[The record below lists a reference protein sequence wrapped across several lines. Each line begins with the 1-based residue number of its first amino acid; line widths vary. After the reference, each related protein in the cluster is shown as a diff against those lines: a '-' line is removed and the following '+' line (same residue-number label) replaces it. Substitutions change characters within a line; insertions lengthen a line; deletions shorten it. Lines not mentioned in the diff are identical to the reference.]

1 MEYKNIR
8 QAVFLKRPNRFI
20 AIVNLDNK
28 EETVHVK
35 NTGRCKELLIEGAKV
50 ILEKSNNPKRKT
62 RYSIIAVYKG
72 NMLINMDSQVPNAVV
87 AEALKEGKIL
97 EIGGVSLIK
106 REVIYSKS
114 RFDIYYEKDE
124 KKGFIEVKG
133 VTLERDGVAL
143 FPDAPTIRGSR
154 HVHEM
159 IKAKQEGY
167 EANLILLIQ
176 MDGIEYFMPNREMDK
191 LFAEALTLA
200 NENGVNIM
208 AYSSVVKENS
218 ISIGKKIK
226 ILLY

>member
-8 QAVFLKRPNRFI
+8 QAIFLKRPNRFI
-20 AIVNLDNK
+20 AIVNIDNQ

-35 NTGRCKELLIEGAKV
+35 NTGRCKELLTEGAKV
-50 ILEKSNNPKRKT
+50 ILEKSDNPKRKT

-87 AEALKEGKIL
+87 AEALREGKIL
-97 EIGGVSLIK
+97 EIGEVSLIK
-106 REVIYSKS
+106 REVTYSKS
-114 RFDIYYEKDE
+114 RFDIYYEKSE

-143 FPDAPTIRGSR
+143 FPDAPTIRGLR

-176 MDGIEYFMPNREMDK
+176 MDGIEHFMPNKEMDK
-191 LFAEALTLA
+191 EFASALSLA
-200 NENGVNIM
+200 NKKGVNIM
-208 AYSSVVKENS
+208 AYNSVVKENS
-218 ISIGKKIK
+218 ISIGKRIEIK
-226 ILLY
+226 L

>member
-8 QAVFLKRPNRFI
+8 QAIFLKRPNRFI
-20 AIVNLDNK
+20 AIVNIDNQ

-35 NTGRCKELLIEGAKV
+35 NTGRCKELLTEGAKV
-50 ILEKSNNPKRKT
+50 ILEKSDNPKRKT

-87 AEALKEGKIL
+87 AEALREGKIL
-97 EIGGVSLIK
+97 EIGEVSLIK
-106 REVIYSKS
+106 REVTYSKS
-114 RFDIYYEKDE
+114 RFDIYYEKSE

-143 FPDAPTIRGSR
+143 FPDAPTIRGLR

-176 MDGIEYFMPNREMDK
+176 MDGIKHFMPNSEMDK
-191 LFAEALTLA
+191 EFASALSLA
-200 NENGVNIM
+200 NEKGVNIM
-208 AYSSVVKENS
+208 AYNSVVKENS
-218 ISIGKKIK
+218 ISIGKRIEIK
-226 ILLY
+226 L

>member
-20 AIVNLDNK
+20 AIVNIDNQ

-35 NTGRCKELLIEGAKV
+35 NTGRCKELLTEGAKV
-50 ILEKSNNPKRKT
+50 ILEKSDNPKRKT

-87 AEALKEGKIL
+87 AEALREGKIL
-97 EIGGVSLIK
+97 EIGEVSLIK
-106 REVIYSKS
+106 REVTYSKS
-114 RFDIYYEKDE
+114 RFDIYYEKSE

-133 VTLERDGVAL
+133 VTLERGGVAL
-143 FPDAPTIRGSR
+143 FPDAPTIRGLR

-159 IKAKQEGY
+159 IKAKQEGF

-176 MDGIEYFMPNREMDK
+176 MDGIEHFMPNSEMDK
-191 LFAEALTLA
+191 EFSSALSLA
-200 NENGVNIM
+200 NEKGVNIM
-208 AYSSVVKENS
+208 AYNSVVKENS
-218 ISIGKKIK
+218 ISIGKRIEIK
-226 ILLY
+226 L